1 MKLKTFNR
9 ADFPEC
15 DISCGTVAV
24 SLITGEPVY
33 KVQYR
38 LKKLRKKRGWPA
50 RKIYYWRKYMT
61 WDEALALTKGFG
73 RKRKTVWP
81 KKRPVLKNFQKF
93 KRGTYLVF
101 TTEHLQVI
109 KNGQIFDAFYN
120 NSLTGEPI
128 EWHEANRRKI
138 LAYKRLDKDKK

>member
-9 ADFPEC
+9 ADYPEC

-33 KVQYR
+33 MVQRR
-38 LKKLRKKRGWPA
+38 LKKLREKNGWPA
-50 RKIYYWRKYMT
+50 RKIYHWRMYMT
-61 WDEALALTKGFG
+61 WDEALALTKAFG

-81 KKRPVLKNFQKF
+81 KKRPILKNFQKF

-109 KNGQIFDAFYN
+109 KNGKIFDAFYN
-120 NSLTGEPI
+120 NSLTGKPV

-138 LAYKRLDKDKK
+138 LAYKRLDKGKK

>member
-33 KVQYR
+33 KVQWR
-38 LKKLRKKRGWPA
+38 LKRLRESKGWTS
-50 RKIYYWRKYMT
+50 RKAYNWRKYMT
-61 WDEALALTKGFG
+61 WDEALALTKDFG
-73 RKRKTVWP
+73 RKRKSVWL
-81 KKRPVLKNFQKF
+81 KKRPVLKTFQKF

-109 KNGQIFDAFYN
+109 KNGQIFDAYYD
-120 NSLTGEPI
+120 NSLHGEHI
-128 EWHEANRRKI
+128 TRHEANRRKI
-138 LAYKRLDKDKK
+138 WAYKRLDKGK

>member
-15 DISCGTVAV
+15 DFSCGTVAV

-33 KVQYR
+33 KVQWR
-38 LKKLRKKRGWPA
+38 LGKLRKSKNWPKK
-50 RKIYYWRKYMT
+50 KIYAWRKYMT
-61 WDEALALTKGFG
+61 WDEALSLTKNFG
-73 RKRKTVWP
+73 RKRKTVW
-81 KKRPVLKNFQKF
+81 LKNRPILKSVDKF

-109 KNGQIFDAFYN
+109 KNGVIFDAYYDN
-120 NSLTGEPI
+120 CLHGEPI
-128 EWHEANRRKI
+128 EWHEANRRKTWG
-138 LAYKRLDKDKK
+138 YKRLDKGK

>member
-38 LKKLRKKRGWPA
+38 LKKLREKRGWPA

-61 WDEALALTKGFG
+61 WDEALELTKGYG
-73 RKRKTVWP
+73 RKRKSVWP
-81 KKRPVLKNFQKF
+81 KTRPPLNKVDKF

-109 KNGQIFDAFYN
+109 KNGRIFDAYYDN
-120 NSLTGEPI
+120 CLHGEPVSQ
-128 EWHEANRRKI
+128 HEANRRKI
-138 LAYKRLDKDKK
+138 IAYKRLDKGR

>member
-9 ADFPEC
+9 YDFPEC

-33 KVQYR
+33 EVQWR
-38 LKKLRKKRGWPA
+38 LKKLREAKNWPKQ
-50 RKIYYWRKYMT
+50 KIYNWRKYMT
-61 WDEALALTKGFG
+61 WDEALALTKNFG
-73 RKRKTVWP
+73 RKRKAVWP

-109 KNGQIFDAFYN
+109 KNGKIFDAYYD
-120 NSLTGEPI
+120 NSLHGEPMTR
-128 EWHEANRRKI
+128 HEANRRKI
-138 LAYKRLDKDKK
+138 WAYKRLDKGK